1 MSDETNPND
10 LTPPEFSDRNRVTG
24 VSAPDSHRAAEGEGV
39 RAPLAQDG
47 ADHPEFSVFD
57 GQGREQVVVVQP
69 GPDGKTVQA
78 TGDSSEEAQGLVGKM
93 KDKIGD
99 AFGPP
104 KGH

>member
-1 MSDETNPND
+1 MSVQDQPA
-10 LTPPEFSDRNRVTG
+10 EFSDRDRVTG

-39 RAPLAQDG
+39 RAPLMNEG

-57 GQGREQVVVVQP
+57 GQGREQVVVVKP
-69 GPDGKTVQA
+69 GPDGKMVQS
-78 TGDSSEEAQGLVGKM
+78 TGDSSEEASGLVDKM
-93 KDKIGD
+93 KDKLGD